1 MIIRIIHFLLALVAT
16 SMMIFVFTLTT
27 FVSPRNASAAGLPE
41 AEKQLVCALSSM
53 ASYEDDNGILVRD
66 MLKDYGWDLKVV
78 IDETKK
84 ANAKALI
91 VSKTLDDGSLVKILA
106 ICGTNEI
113 KDAEVDFRLKQV
125 PANLKDNGD
134 DGNKTNGEVAED
146 DQILVHQGFKD
157 YSDVILNNNLG
168 MNLFRELASK
178 PNERLYLTGHSL
190 GGAVAI
196 LTAAKLINLGA
207 PADRMEVI
215 TFGAP
220 AVGNK
225 GFVNEYKD
233 KIKLTRVTMSGDP
246 VKKSLQLLGY
256 VHFGEVKKYD
266 QHHKIVK
273 HFPHKMAVYL
283 DCAIRDYY
291 DERFELNPQGI
302 TTQPQSS
309 NSESV
314 YIAPIQIMKNSF
326 NDDDFTYVMATMRDQ
341 MRRHFPTA
349 VYDETEYRE
358 VEEVDD
364 LGDFDNSVKDIQAKA
379 VKSKCKSIIVYYLQA
394 KKIRDDKDSNY
405 RISIE
410 EIKYNTEGFP
420 MAMQTASVT
429 TRELTTIEA
438 AIFTMENLYRKGD

>member
-1 MIIRIIHFLLALVAT
+1 MINRL
-16 SMMIFVFTLTT
+16 FVFFSALIVIFATRI
-27 FVSPRNASAAGLPE
+27 VSAAELPE
-41 AEKQLVCALSSM
+41 AELRLVCALSSM
-53 ASYEDDNGILVRD
+53 ASYEDDNGILVRN
-66 MLKDYGWDLKVV
+66 MLKDYGWSLKV
-78 IDETKK
+78 ISDETTK

-91 VSKTLDDGSLVKILA
+91 VSKTLDDGSLMKILA

-125 PANLKDNGD
+125 SADLKDNETDVTD
-134 DGNKTNGEVAED
+134 DTVISKDNQV
-146 DQILVHQGFKD
+146 LVHQGFKD
-157 YSDVILNNNLG
+157 YSEVILNNNLG
-168 MNLFRELASK
+168 IELFRELSNK

-196 LTAAKLINLGA
+196 LTASKLIHLGA

-246 VKKSLQLLGY
+246 VKKSLQALGY
-256 VHFGEVKKYD
+256 VHFGEVKKYN
-266 QHHKIVK
+266 QNNKIVK

-291 DERFELNPQGI
+291 DERFELNLQGNI
-302 TTQPQSS
+302 PESQSS
-309 NSESV
+309 DAELV
-314 YIAPIQIMKNSF
+314 YIAPVQIMKNSF
-326 NDDDFTYVMATMRDQ
+326 SKDDFKYIMATMKDQ
-341 MRRHFPTA
+341 MRQHFPKA
-349 VYDETEYRE
+349 VYDEIEYRE
-358 VEEVDD
+358 VEEINN
-364 LGDFDNSVKDIQAKA
+364 LADFDNSIKDIQKKA
-379 VKSKCKSIIVYYLQA
+379 EKSKCKSIIVYYLQS
-394 KKIRDDKDSNY
+394 KKIKNDKDSNY

-410 EIKYNTEGFP
+410 GIRYNAEGFP
-420 MAMQTASVT
+420 TTMQTASVT
-429 TRELTTIEA
+429 TSELTTIEA